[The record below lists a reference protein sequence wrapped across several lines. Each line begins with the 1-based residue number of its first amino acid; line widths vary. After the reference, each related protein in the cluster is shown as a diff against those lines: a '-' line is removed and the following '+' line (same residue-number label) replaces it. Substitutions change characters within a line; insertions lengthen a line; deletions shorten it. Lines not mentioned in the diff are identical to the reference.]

1 MRSVFKL
8 IVEGLAKWLL
18 KNVLADLNKKATEAS
33 TEVAWLRD
41 QLLTAQETIKKMQEE
56 NQQIREN
63 LMLQLQDANNKI
75 SNMKSTVHGLQ
86 TKIAKQ
92 RRRIEELEL
101 DCESLKLVNDSQE
114 KTIRELK
121 KLIWYAGPQKE
132 KGTLG
137 WFW

>member
-121 KLIWYAGPQKE
+121 KLI
-132 KGTLG
+132 
-137 WFW
+137 

>member
-8 IVEGLAKWLL
+8 IIEGLAKWLL

-41 QLLTAQETIKKMQEE
+41 QLLVAQETIKKMQED

-101 DCESLKLVNDSQE
+101 DTESLRLVNESQE

-121 KLIWYAGPQKE
+121 KLI
-132 KGTLG
+132 
-137 WFW
+137 

>member
-18 KNVLADLNKKATEAS
+18 KNVLSDLDKKATAAS
-33 TEVAWLRD
+33 AEVIWLRD
-41 QLLTAQETIKKMQEE
+41 QLLITQETLQRMQEE
-56 NQQIREN
+56 NQQVREN

-92 RRRIEELEL
+92 RRQTEEMGAEI
-101 DCESLKLVNDSQE
+101 ESLRTVNAAQD
-114 KTIRELK
+114 KTINELR
-121 KLIWYAGPQKE
+121 KLI
-132 KGTLG
+132 
-137 WFW
+137 

>member
-41 QLLTAQETIKKMQEE
+41 QLLSAQETIKKMQEE

-121 KLIWYAGPQKE
+121 KLI
-132 KGTLG
+132 
-137 WFW
+137 

>member
-1 MRSVFKL
+1 MRSIFKL
-8 IVEGLAKWLL
+8 ILEGLAKWLL
-18 KNVLADLNKKATEAS
+18 KNVLADLNNKATLAS

-41 QLLTAQETIKKMQEE
+41 QLLAAQKTIEKMQEE

-63 LMLQLQDANNKI
+63 LMLQLRDANNKI

-101 DCESLKLVNDSQE
+101 DCESLRLVNESQD

-121 KLIWYAGPQKE
+121 KLI
-132 KGTLG
+132 
-137 WFW
+137 

>member
-18 KNVLADLNKKATEAS
+18 KNVLSDLDKKATAAS
-33 TEVAWLRD
+33 AEVIWLRD
-41 QLLTAQETIKKMQEE
+41 QLLITQETLQRMQEE
-56 NQQIREN
+56 NQQVREN

-92 RRRIEELEL
+92 RRQTEEMGAEV
-101 DCESLKLVNDSQE
+101 ESLRTVNAAQD
-114 KTIRELK
+114 KTINELR
-121 KLIWYAGPQKE
+121 KLI
-132 KGTLG
+132 
-137 WFW
+137 